1 MKMSKFA
8 VVGWVFALLIVAGC
22 RSEFER
28 VRTSGDPERV
38 YNKANEYFEEQDF
51 QRAQALYELIIS
63 SFRGRPEAEQIAFRY
78 AYTYYYQRQYILAAY
93 YFKNFAQTYGGSD
106 NRQEAE
112 YMSAYSNYQL
122 SPIFRLDQSYTYKAI
137 EELQEFI
144 NQYPNSERVAE
155 ANRLIDAMRDK
166 LEKKEFESARLYY
179 DRQQYQ
185 SALWALDNVLKDY
198 PDTDNAEDIRFLLV
212 QSAFQLAQNSFVDR
226 QLERYEDAVDRAGEF
241 LERYPESEYN
251 RQVRSILDD
260 SEQAVNQLANVR
272 Y

>member
-1 MKMSKFA
+1 M
-8 VVGWVFALLIVAGC
+8 
-22 RSEFER
+22 
-28 VRTSGDPERV
+28 
-38 YNKANEYFEEQDF
+38 
-51 QRAQALYELIIS
+51 
-63 SFRGRPEAEQIAFRY
+63 
-78 AYTYYYQRQYILAAY
+78 
-93 YFKNFAQTYGGSD
+93 
-106 NRQEAE
+106 
-112 YMSAYSNYQL
+112 
-122 SPIFRLDQSYTYKAI
+122 
-137 EELQEFI
+137 
-144 NQYPNSERVAE
+144 
-155 ANRLIDAMRDK
+155 
-166 LEKKEFESARLYY
+166 EKKEFESARLYY